1 MSTVMR
7 FLLSHRSELLVSVFV
22 GLVLL
27 SPLGETNP
35 HVGGLVA
42 LAILV
47 LMLVGASYMASRKV
61 VRNVILP
68 VAAFWLIA
76 RLVEAFGDD
85 RRLYA
90 RLAPLAGL
98 ALSIVVFWAILTR
111 LETLPMVGSGAIAE
125 AFVGY
130 LILATAFA
138 QVYWIIVHL
147 VEHPFNQVIL
157 PSQMSTLLY
166 FSMITLSSL
175 GYGGILPINPYV
187 RLVAAL
193 EGMIGVF
200 YIAVIVARLVVSY
213 RRAVETAERQSS
225 GQSGS

>member
-1 MSTVMR
+1 MSKVIR
-7 FLLSHRSELLVSVFV
+7 FLRDHRSEFLMCTFV
-22 GLVLL
+22 ALVLA
-27 SPLGETNP
+27 SPLGESDP
-35 HVGGLVA
+35 RVGGLIA
-42 LAILV
+42 LGILA
-47 LMLVGASYMASRKV
+47 LMLAGASYMASRKV

-68 VAAFWLIA
+68 VSTFWLLA
-76 RLVEAFGDD
+76 RIVEALGDN
-85 RRLYA
+85 RRVYTH
-90 RLAPLAGL
+90 LAPLAGL

-125 AFVGY
+125 AFVNY

-138 QVYWIIVHL
+138 QVYWIMIHMF
-147 VEHPFNQVIL
+147 EHPFNQMIL
-157 PSQMSTLLY
+157 PAQMSTLLY

-193 EGMIGVF
+193 EGMIGIF

-213 RRAVETAERQSS
+213 RRAAETGKSKS
-225 GQSGS
+225 TGQ